1 MAEADGPSL
10 DFIRPDPYGS
20 STLCVLFADVAG
32 STQLFEILGDIEAS
46 GVIRNCVKHM
56 NAATEQFGGRAIQP
70 VGDGLMCAFP
80 APAEAAEAAEEMMR
94 RIHREPRVGGKHLA
108 LRIGLKHG
116 PVIVRTSN
124 IFGGQFNIFGDTVN
138 TASRIAALAKARQIL
153 TSRATLDLLPE
164 RWQNSSRPLDAFSLK
179 GKSENLQV
187 CELLWQ
193 SQDHTELRAP
203 ASAAPERTFN
213 QLSLRYNQ
221 QQFTLD
227 SRGRGLTLGREYIND
242 IVFDERHISR
252 QHARF
257 ERRRD
262 KFVLVDNSTNG
273 TYITFEGTGEIPLH
287 LEEIILYGRGYIS
300 LGRPYYSNE
309 AVGILEF
316 EVV

>member
-1 MAEADGPSL
+1 M

-32 STQLFEILGDIEAS
+32 STQLFETLGDIEAS

-70 VGDGLMCAFP
+70 VGDGLMSAFAEP
-80 APAEAAEAAEEMMR
+80 APAAEAAEEMMR

-108 LRIGLKHG
+108 LRIGLHYG

-153 TSRATLDLLPE
+153 TSRATLESLPE
-164 RWQNSSRPLDAFSLK
+164 RWQQNSRPLDAFTLK
-179 GKSENLQV
+179 GKSENVQI

-193 SQDHTELRAP
+193 SPDHTEISRPTAQENVF
-203 ASAAPERTFN
+203 S
-213 QLSLRYNQ
+213 QLSLRYHQ
-221 QQFTLD
+221 QRFVLD
-227 SRGRGLTLGREYIND
+227 GRGRGLTLGREYIND
-242 IVFDERHISR
+242 VVFDQRHISR
-252 QHARF
+252 QHARL

-262 KFVLVDNSTNG
+262 KFVLIDNSTKG
-273 TYITFEGTGEIPLH
+273 TYVTFEGTTEIPLH
-287 LEEIILYGRGYIS
+287 MEEIILYGRGYIS
-300 LGRPYYSNE
+300 LGRPFNSNDRM
-309 AVGILEF
+309 GILEF
-316 EVV
+316 EVT